1 MRLNFTEAQ
10 LKDPV
15 YNAEGKKAAY
25 EEFRQRWANVW
36 SILTPDERELV
47 SEQMNKLCRV
57 TSTPEDFSSM
67 RKWISAMY
75 E

>member
-1 MRLNFTEAQ
+1 MRLNFTEGQ

-15 YNAEGKKAAY
+15 YNSEGKRVAY

-36 SILTPDERELV
+36 SILKPDERELV